1 MQVRN
6 WTRRNLILSDFL
18 QLADL
23 TVSKKSGTSYQIG
36 IHLDVV
42 HHLYLSFS
50 FVKLVETL
58 QLSLIKKIVSL
69 PEIYKQSKLY
79 FMRNLIIWIEKWI
92 ST

>member
-36 IHLDVV
+36 IHLAVFN
-42 HHLYLSFS
+42 HLYLSFS

-79 FMRNLIIWIEKWI
+79 FMRNLIICIEK
-92 ST
+92 